1 MLNIWL
7 EFGLDQ
13 AALGELL
20 GNDEKSQKQ
29 AEKVL
34 KAFDRGAGMI
44 NALEFLIAVIVV
56 CEAKREEK
64 ADLIF
69 DCFDFSNKKNISYDE
84 LTILILCFTRALGIT
99 AGLEGESNED
109 LIENITQKRFKKTDK
124 IEKTE
129 YFKLVQEDLGLFDMN
144 KMTKETLLC
153 FGVKPLSL

>member
-64 ADLIF
+64 AE
-69 DCFDFSNKKNISYDE
+69 K
-84 LTILILCFTRALGIT
+84 
-99 AGLEGESNED
+99 
-109 LIENITQKRFKKTDK
+109 TQK
-124 IEKTE
+124 I
-129 YFKLVQEDLGLFDMN
+129 
-144 KMTKETLLC
+144 
-153 FGVKPLSL
+153 

>member
-56 CEAKREEK
+56 
-64 ADLIF
+64 
-69 DCFDFSNKKNISYDE
+69 
-84 LTILILCFTRALGIT
+84 
-99 AGLEGESNED
+99 
-109 LIENITQKRFKKTDK
+109 
-124 IEKTE
+124 
-129 YFKLVQEDLGLFDMN
+129 
-144 KMTKETLLC
+144 
-153 FGVKPLSL
+153 